1 MMDLLERL
9 KEDVAKLREDHSSA
23 FRRIPAK
30 GALKSHWRRYT
41 DVADDI
47 AALITNFLQ
56 RPTHRHVK
64 SEGEYIFLGYGKMQS
79 EDWVTKFGIDGSIRV
94 DMLEVAIY
102 RAVSDGSLW
111 VRPKDEFEDG
121 RFVKL

>member
-1 MMDLLERL
+1 MTNVLDQIAG
-9 KEDVAKLREDHSSA
+9 KAVAGLCYYTLASARAFLRE
-23 FRRIPAK
+23 IQE
-30 GALKSHWRRYT
+30 L
-41 DVADDI
+41 AD
-47 AALITNFLQ
+47 T
-56 RPTHRHVK
+56 PTHRHVK
-64 SEGEYIFLGYGKMQS
+64 SEGEYIFLGFGKMQS
-79 EDWVTKFGIDGSIRV
+79 EDWVTAFGVDGSRRV